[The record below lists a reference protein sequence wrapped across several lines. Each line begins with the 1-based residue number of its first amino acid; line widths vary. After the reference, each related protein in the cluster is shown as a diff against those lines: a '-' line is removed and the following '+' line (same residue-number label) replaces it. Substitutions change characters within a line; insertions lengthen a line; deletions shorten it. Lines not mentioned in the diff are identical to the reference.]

1 MEGGF
6 TFNPNSYNNF
16 LSGTNTTSGTSSTS
30 GLIFDRCS
38 SSSIN
43 MMSSTCANPI
53 MNSKIWSK
61 LPETLVDRVI
71 AFLPP
76 PAFFDARSVCKRWS
90 NLLISN
96 SFIEMYLSIS
106 SSARERHTW
115 FLFFKHKKLKSYIHG
130 NDYKQRE
137 KEDNSS
143 SREGYLFDPNEMKW
157 YKISFGSVIP
167 SGFSPCSSSGG
178 LICWV
183 SDVAGIK
190 NLILCNPLL
199 VKIYHSILMMN
210 TITTRTPRLFPSVG
224 LNVTNSSLDVVVAG
238 DDLISQFNVKN
249 LSSEIYHVYSSGDG
263 GGYSLWGGTTSA
275 LPEKCSLQPGGKMV
289 FVDGKFY
296 CMSYSPFNISGYD
309 VGLNEWFEIEA
320 PMRRHLRSPN
330 LVECRG
336 RLVLI
341 AAVEKSKLKVPKSLR
356 MWVLQRS
363 SSTTCTNNQQKKWL
377 EAEKMPQNLYKQF
390 SEAGG
395 DGDEGFDCV
404 GNGNFIIITLPGSDN
419 MLLFD
424 FYQKAWQW
432 IPPCPYSGGDGGLRG
447 FAYEPQLFTPILAWV
462 SPHQSG
468 I

>member
-16 LSGTNTTSGTSSTS
+16 LSGTNTTSGTSSAS
-30 GLIFDRCS
+30 GIIFDSCS
-38 SSSIN
+38 SSFIN

-96 SFIEMYLSIS
+96 SFIEMYLCIS
-106 SSARERHTW
+106 SSARQRHTW
-115 FLFFKHKKLKSYIHG
+115 FLFFKHKKLKKH
-130 NDYKQRE
+130 
-137 KEDNSS
+137 NSS

-183 SDVAGIK
+183 SD
-190 NLILCNPLL
+190 
-199 VKIYHSILMMN
+199 IYHSILMMN

-249 LSSEIYHVYSSGDG
+249 VSSEIYHVYSSGGG
-263 GGYSLWGGTTSA
+263 GGYSLWGGTTSE

-289 FVDGKFY
+289 FVDGKFH

-336 RLVLI
+336 RLVLV

-356 MWVLQRS
+356 MW
-363 SSTTCTNNQQKKWL
+363 QKKWL
-377 EAEKMPQNLYKQF
+377 EAEKMTQNLYKQF

>member
-1 MEGGF
+1 
-6 TFNPNSYNNF
+6 
-16 LSGTNTTSGTSSTS
+16 
-30 GLIFDRCS
+30 
-38 SSSIN
+38 
-43 MMSSTCANPI
+43 MMTSTCANPI

-71 AFLPP
+71 AMQ
-76 PAFFDARSVCKRWS
+76 RWS
-90 NLLISN
+90 NLVISN

-106 SSARERHTW
+106 SSARQP
-115 FLFFKHKKLKSYIHG
+115 K
-130 NDYKQRE
+130 E

-157 YKISFGSVIP
+157 CKISFGSVIP

-183 SDVAGIK
+183 SD
-190 NLILCNPLL
+190 
-199 VKIYHSILMMN
+199 
-210 TITTRTPRLFPSVG
+210 TFPSVG

-249 LSSEIYHVYSSGDG
+249 VSSEIYH
-263 GGYSLWGGTTSA
+263 
-275 LPEKCSLQPGGKMV
+275 KCSLQPGGKMV

-341 AAVEKSKLKVPKSLR
+341 AAVEKSKLK
-356 MWVLQRS
+356 RS
-363 SSTTCTNNQQKKWL
+363 SSTSCTNNQQKKWL

-447 FAYEPQLFTPILAWV
+447 FAYEPQLLHPSWLG
-462 SPHQSG
+462 SPSSIRNLKTIYG
-468 I
+468 SSIRTNSIFSAS